1 MIRFLFL
8 ILSISIFIGCQGEP
22 TVNNMEPQAPKFDW
36 QGHRGARGLQ
46 PENTLQSFLTALNLG
61 VKTLEMDVVI
71 SRDKRVVVSHEP
83 WMNEKICQDNRGN
96 DFSDGKAHN
105 LYQMDYAIIKS
116 FDCGSKKNDRFPD
129 QAKAKAYKPLMENVI
144 RIADNFSKSKG
155 LWQPFYNIEIKS
167 RPEWVGVFCPKPD
180 EYVDLVLNALKGL
193 SVENRVTLQ
202 SFDTNILEELNKK
215 KGAFETAY
223 LIENQNSFDENLK
236 KLTFIPD
243 IYSPYYLLV
252 TEDLVKQVKEKGM
265 KLVPWT
271 VNDEAAMRKL
281 IDLGVD
287 GIITDYPNKIKLFE
301 K

>member
-1 MIRFLFL
+1 MFRILFSFLAF
-8 ILSISIFIGCQGEP
+8 SIFIGCQNEP
-22 TVNNMEPQAPKFDW
+22 TITNMEPTAPKFDW

-46 PENTLQSFLTALNLG
+46 PENTLQAFLTALDLG

-71 SRDKRVVVSHEP
+71 SGDKQVVVSHEP
-83 WMNEKICQDNRGN
+83 WMNAEICQDNRGN
-96 DFSDGKAHN
+96 DLEDGKAHN
-105 LYQMDYAIIKS
+105 IFQMDYAIIKS
-116 FDCGSKKNDRFPD
+116 YDCGSKPVERFPD
-129 QAKAKAYKPLMENVI
+129 QSKAKAYKPLMKNVI
-144 RIADNFSKSKG
+144 TVADNFMKSKSK
-155 LWQPFYNIEIKS
+155 WEPFYNIEIKS

-180 EYVDLVLNALKGL
+180 EYVDLVVNELKSL

-215 KGAFETAY
+215 KSGFETAY
-223 LIENQNSFDENLK
+223 LIENQDSFEENMK

-252 TEDLVKQVKEKGM
+252 TADLVKQVKEKGM

-301 K
+301 